1 MKNLRLTLVFLLVVL
16 ISACII
22 VPPVAAQTL
31 IPITASPDHLAFTL
45 CYPNG
50 EDSRQILLKNDND
63 ISFSLQVFWQN
74 IPYYTGVVVDPY
86 SASMGPY
93 SQLPVDVRVSSRPS
107 GGGPSLP
114 VGEYDGTIY
123 FDFFPGGPISVPV
136 HYSIVNCNP
145 SPEFPSTFLPV
156 TMIIGFLGAVLLIKR
171 TREH

>member
-1 MKNLRLTLVFLLVVL
+1 MKNLRLTLVFLLVIL
-16 ISACII
+16 ISAYVI
-22 VPPVAAQTL
+22 VLPVAAQDL

-50 EDSRQILLKNDND
+50 EDTRQILLKNDND
-63 ISFSLQVFWQN
+63 YISFSLQGFWQN
-74 IPYYTGVVVDPY
+74 SPGAVVEPI

-93 SQLPVDVRVSSRPS
+93 SQLPVDVHVSSRPS

-114 VGEYDGTIY
+114 VGEYDGTIF
-123 FDFFPGGPISVPV
+123 FDFFPGGPIGVPV
-136 HYSIVNCNP
+136 HYSIVNCDP

-156 TMIIGFLGAVLLIKR
+156 TMIIGFLGAVLLIQR